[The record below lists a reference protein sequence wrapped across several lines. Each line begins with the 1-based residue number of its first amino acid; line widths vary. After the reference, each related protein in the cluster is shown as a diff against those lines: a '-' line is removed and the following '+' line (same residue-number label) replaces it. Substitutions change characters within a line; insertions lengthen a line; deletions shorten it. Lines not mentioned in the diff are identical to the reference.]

1 MFGFKLNIQRSVFL
15 QLFVIAIL
23 IVINYSVVAS
33 YDADL
38 NEIEKTVDLV
48 ESNGTYSQEIM
59 YLSTLMV
66 SGKEENRNKLI
77 RAIMKHDNNMRV
89 MKGGGKSDENDS
101 YVAPAPQELLNGYFL
116 PLETVWQKY
125 RDNAQVLTQKS
136 LYLNDKDRSLNP
148 EIKLAYNYLSENN
161 ARLLERNDKMVEA
174 YLKYFDTKQERRD
187 LVLNIIFFINIALV
201 VLMFV
206 YISYN
211 VVRPISQLNE
221 IEAII
226 TEGNFERDINY
237 KRDDEL
243 GKVASSINRLF
254 SNLRNATEFI
264 LDIGEGKLESKYQLL
279 EEEQAQKKDRLGN
292 ALLEMRDKMREVAE
306 TDRQRN
312 WSSEGLAKFADIFRN
327 YNQSPE
333 FTYIIISNLVKY
345 TQTNQGA
352 LFLAEGENGDRHLE
366 LVSAYAYEKRKY
378 VQKRIQKGEG
388 IIGEVF
394 QEGSTVYMTD
404 VPDNYVHITSGLG
417 EANPRC
423 LLVVPL
429 KLNDEIYGILE
440 LASFMEFEP
449 YKIEFVE
456 KLGESIASTFASVK
470 SNTNTQKLLDEQT
483 LLSQQMKAQEEEMR
497 QNLEE
502 LMATQDEVERSRS
515 VLQEQ
520 KTALETYVNALQSQ
534 VQELQDDRQKLMQ
547 QIIDLKSA

>member
-101 YVAPAPQELLNGYFL
+101 YIAPVPQELSNGYFF

-136 LYLNDKDRSLNP
+136 LYLSDKDRSLNP
-148 EIKLAYNYLSENN
+148 EIKLAYDYLSQNN

-174 YLKYFDTKQERRD
+174 YLKYFDVKQERRD
-187 LVLNIIFFINIALV
+187 FVLNIIFFINIALV
-201 VLMFV
+201 LLMFV

-254 SNLRNATEFI
+254 GNLRNATEFI

-352 LFLAEGENGDRHLE
+352 LFLAEGENHDKHLE

-440 LASFMEFEP
+440 LASFSEFEP

-502 LMATQDEVERSRS
+502 LMATQDEVERSRTI
-515 VLQEQ
+515 LQEQ
-520 KTALETYVNALQSQ
+520 KVALETYVNALQSQ
-534 VQELQDDRQKLMQ
+534 IQELQDDRQKLMQ
-547 QIIDLKSA
+547 QIVDMKSV

>member
-15 QLFVIAIL
+15 QLIVIAVL
-23 IVINYSVVAS
+23 IIVNYSVVAT

-38 NEIEKTVDLV
+38 SEIEKTVDLV

-77 RAIMKHDNNMRV
+77 RSIMKHDNNMRV
-89 MKGGGKSDENDS
+89 LKFGGKSDENDS
-101 YVAPAPQELLNGYFL
+101 YIAPAPPELLNGYFL
-116 PLETVWQKY
+116 PLENVWQKF
-125 RDNAQVLTQKS
+125 RDNAQIITQKTM
-136 LYLNDKDRSLNP
+136 YLQDKDRSLNP
-148 EIKLAYNYLSENN
+148 EVKLAYDYLLQNN
-161 ARLLERNDKMVEA
+161 ARLLERNDIMVET
-174 YLKYFDTKQERRD
+174 YLKYFDKKQESRD
-187 LVLNIIFFINIALV
+187 FVLNIIFIVNLALV
-201 VLMFV
+201 VLMII

-243 GKVASSINRLF
+243 GKVANSINSLF
-254 SNLRNATEFI
+254 GNLRNATEFI
-264 LDIGEGKLESKYQLL
+264 LDIGEGKLESKYQQL
-279 EEEQAQKKDRLGN
+279 EEEQNKKKDRLGN
-292 ALLEMRDKMREVAE
+292 ALLEMRAKMRQVAE

-327 YNQSPE
+327 YNQSPD
-333 FTYIIISNLVKY
+333 FTYIIVSNLVKY
-345 TQTNQGA
+345 TQANQGG
-352 LFLAEGENGDRHLE
+352 LFLAEGENPNKYLE
-366 LVSAYAYEKRKY
+366 LISAYAYEKRKY

-388 IIGEVF
+388 MIGEVF

-404 VPDNYVHITSGLG
+404 VPDNYIHITSGLG

-423 LLVVPL
+423 LLIVPL

-440 LASFMEFEP
+440 LASFTEFEP

-470 SNTNTQKLLDEQT
+470 SNANTQKLLDEQT
-483 LLSQQMKAQEEEMR
+483 QLSQQMKAQEEEMR

-502 LMATQDEVERSRS
+502 LMATQDEVERSRTI
-515 VLQEQ
+515 LQEQ
-520 KTALETYVNALQSQ
+520 KTSLETYVNALQSQ
-534 VQELQDDRQKLMQ
+534 IQELQEDRQQLLK
-547 QIIDLKSA
+547 QITELKS